1 MVKISGSTVYT
12 TMVVVGPIEPS
23 YLIVD
28 FDINV
33 PAGTEARAEA
43 SIEPGAI
50 LSKRLAPKLF
60 ILSTDIEVTGEV
72 YALIDDEE
80 KRIVTID
87 ENQVK
92 EIDVDEE
99 FGGIAAEKLILL
111 AKTKSTTSALRR
123 VSLYYTGNVVEY
135 RPMR

>member
-72 YALIDDEE
+72 YAFIDGEE

-99 FGGIAAEKLILL
+99 FGGLAAEKLILL

-123 VSLYYTGNVVEY
+123 VSLYYTGSVVEY